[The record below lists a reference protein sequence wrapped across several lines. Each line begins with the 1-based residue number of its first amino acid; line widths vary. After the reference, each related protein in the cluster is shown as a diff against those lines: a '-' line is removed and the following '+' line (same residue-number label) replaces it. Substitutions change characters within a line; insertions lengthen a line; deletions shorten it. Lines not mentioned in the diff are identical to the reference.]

1 MGGLV
6 YSCSIFDMHSC
17 NGSGRL
23 PSILAMETL
32 VSKQIFTLNAAT
44 ITLIAIAMK
53 LPVDLTTEIQDT
65 DEFKTLKMFGMAFLV
80 TMLANFL
87 PSLGLMGDK
96 ELLMNMVGLG
106 ILIITI
112 FLNIGIQFDTSS
124 FLYVA
129 IPLIFSILWLFSF
142 AVTVPAM
149 RKKLQQRCKESQ
161 LLVSCHQE
169 KRFSYKELKTYVKLY
184 WMMTETRNPQFVIAC
199 SPVSSAFGILCANLA
214 LSAVAEFST
223 TVSNH
228 THTKFGTSD
237 YKWSTKII
245 FLVQSFGI
253 GVGSISPVFRCFA
266 SVSHYSLSM
275 KWSKNELNVF
285 RVEEHW
291 IQMLQQWKSI
301 HVDTHIPSLHCNLVL
316 HNVKNTFLNFCITL
330 HIAVLVICKMICLL
344 PKTFLVLLSCCQY
357 FFESVFKRFENVANA
372 SCSNVS
378 PEIEKYKIYV
388 VQIEE
393 EEKLS
398 NRILKNTLHSITRLL
413 DESEKKE
420 PRNLMKLIEK
430 STGFNGVVMFN
441 NDDVPPLYPD
451 QTHNCWSLVVVT
463 LTTIAIA
470 LPNIA
475 KLHFTGLLAGISE
488 GLQIVR
494 HIEDCLDHV
503 SGDSVIKAKKAA
515 RRVWTEV
522 YVHHTWLQVELQNKA
537 HKGKTSKEILKWLG
551 DESAQIVIQ
560 LKSSKKSSTDHSTYK
575 LILATSMYRISQTL
589 LMQCN
594 EQENLLNDQNLFE
607 WISIMIGDIL
617 VACFTNLPRIIKMK
631 CHHHAIEKRGDS
643 IRNATQLLGKSKKIL
658 KILKARQLPNIDL
671 DSMACIDKWRALTK
685 AQIPNNG
692 ASLGSST
699 SNKSLIVNII

>member
-1 MGGLV
+1 
-6 YSCSIFDMHSC
+6 MHSC

-223 TVSNH
+223 T
-228 THTKFGTSD
+228 
-237 YKWSTKII
+237 
-245 FLVQSFGI
+245 
-253 GVGSISPVFRCFA
+253 
-266 SVSHYSLSM
+266 
-275 KWSKNELNVF
+275 
-285 RVEEHW
+285 
-291 IQMLQQWKSI
+291 
-301 HVDTHIPSLHCNLVL
+301 SLHEMEQER
-316 HNVKNTFLNFCITL
+316 VKCVSSRGTL
-330 HIAVLVICKMICLL
+330 D
-344 PKTFLVLLSCCQY
+344 P
-357 FFESVFKRFENVANA
+357 NA
-372 SCSNVS
+372 STMENNVS